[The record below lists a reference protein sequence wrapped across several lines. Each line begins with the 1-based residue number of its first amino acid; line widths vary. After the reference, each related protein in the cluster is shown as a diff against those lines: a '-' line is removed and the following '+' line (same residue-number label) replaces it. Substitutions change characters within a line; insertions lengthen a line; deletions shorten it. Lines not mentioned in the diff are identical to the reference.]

1 MVEPGSVD
9 WKWRHCVVKPSVLP
23 ALDHTGVRTSKR
35 ISQADILALN
45 ARRQSFRTHRM
56 IPGAQQSL
64 LMAHMS
70 SVERT
75 ADSAVPAAAL
85 LPTCTPATAALRRQM
100 DMALHALQASG
111 AATTLSVNMQ
121 IEQNGTNAD
130 LQHSATGQHQR
141 SLQHKKTAKRITRS
155 HTSGTVHRKKRPC
168 NTASIIDCLLDCTY
182 GSPMHSAATDRRS
195 AAASEWELAV
205 LPKGLQ
211 RKYAQEQ
218 SRE

>member
-9 WKWRHCVVKPSVLP
+9 WKWRHCVIKPSVLP
-23 ALDHTGVRTSKR
+23 ALDHTGVRTSKQ
-35 ISQADILALN
+35 ISQANILAPKT
-45 ARRQSFRTHRM
+45 RRQSFRKHRA
-56 IPGAQQSL
+56 IPGAQHSL

-75 ADSAVPAAAL
+75 ADSAVPAAAS

-111 AATTLSVNMQ
+111 AATTLSVNTQ
-121 IEQNGTNAD
+121 IEQKGANAD
-130 LQHSATGQHQR
+130 LQHSAIHQHQR
-141 SLQHKKTAKRITRS
+141 SMLQKKAAKRITQS

-168 NTASIIDCLLDCTY
+168 STASIIDCLLDCTY
-182 GSPMHSAATDRRS
+182 GSPMHAAATDRRS
-195 AAASEWELAV
+195 AAASEWELTV